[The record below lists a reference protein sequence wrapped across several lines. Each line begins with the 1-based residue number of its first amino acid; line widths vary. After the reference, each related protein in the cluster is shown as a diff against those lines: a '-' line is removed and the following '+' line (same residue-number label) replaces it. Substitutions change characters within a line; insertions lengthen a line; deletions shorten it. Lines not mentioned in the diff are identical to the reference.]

1 MPTWSTAL
9 PDWKA
14 RIRARGT
21 LIPFSPLFPASTE
34 AKMEVF
40 SSLSIADLG
49 INPATGRTWT
59 IGESADTW
67 LLDFAAAIFG
77 AYNPDTG
84 QQMVREGLLLVSKKN
99 TKSTIAAGIML
110 TELICGW
117 RPSDENLILAPTKEV
132 ADNSFKPA
140 AAMQCTTQR

>member
-21 LIPFSPLFPASTE
+21 LIPFSPLFPASAE

-77 AYNPDTG
+77 AYGTG
-84 QQMVREGLLLVSKKN
+84 LGS
-99 TKSTIAAGIML
+99 AGV
-110 TELICGW
+110 LIISACLAWVKRG
-117 RPSDENLILAPTKEV
+117 SDLFQPPG
-132 ADNSFKPA
+132 KPEA
-140 AAMQCTTQR
+140 

>member
-1 MPTWSTAL
+1 MLTWSTAL
-9 PDWKA
+9 PDWKV

-21 LIPFSPLFPASTE
+21 LIPFSPLFPASAE

-77 AYNPDTG
+77 A
-84 QQMVREGLLLVSKKN
+84 
-99 TKSTIAAGIML
+99 
-110 TELICGW
+110 
-117 RPSDENLILAPTKEV
+117 
-132 ADNSFKPA
+132 
-140 AAMQCTTQR
+140 